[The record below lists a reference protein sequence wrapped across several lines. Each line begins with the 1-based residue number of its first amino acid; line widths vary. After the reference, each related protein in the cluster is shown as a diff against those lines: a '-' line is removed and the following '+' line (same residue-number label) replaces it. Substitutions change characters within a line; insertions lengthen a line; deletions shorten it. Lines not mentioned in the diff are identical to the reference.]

1 MRDLS
6 LNDVLALI
14 CLGLGVSTSIW
25 GIYKYELLQTVC
37 LLLGF
42 IGYGVF
48 NILSLTVKREGLRLQ
63 SAGTKALVETHH
75 TETPE
80 R

>member
-6 LNDVLALI
+6 LNDVMAFI

-48 NILSLTVKREGLRLQ
+48 NVLSLMVKREGLSLHR
-63 SAGTKALVETHH
+63 SGTKALAETRH